1 MNNSPLGPV
10 GILAAAF
17 MVEFRVSP
25 CLASAGF
32 MIDAILA
39 AGFTFAVMTEAPD
52 VVAACCP
59 PPELNWAT
67 GTTKQQ

>member
-1 MNNSPLGPV
+1 
-10 GILAAAF
+10 

-59 PPELNWAT
+59 PPELN
-67 GTTKQQ
+67 